1 MGYRSQVE
9 FKTTTEGY
17 LIMKKFN
24 DSIEEI
30 VDRPLHGAEILR
42 TESGFYKIVFC
53 DVKWYDSYT
62 DVQNFNTCMN
72 ELDEQDIPYKFI
84 RLGEDIEDIEVKEN
98 YTDDMPDELCE
109 FNPEVSI
116 YDSSAGNYEVVH
128 E

>member
-1 MGYRSQVE
+1 
-9 FKTTTEGY
+9 
-17 LIMKKFN
+17 MKRFN
-24 DSIEEI
+24 DSIEEV

-42 TESGFYKIVFC
+42 TESGFYKIIFE
-53 DVKWYDSYT
+53 DVKWYEGYK
-62 DVQNFNTCMN
+62 DVNNFMKALNR
-72 ELDEQDIPYKFI
+72 LDEQDIPYKFI

-109 FNPEVSI
+109 FSPEVSI